1 MDGSTTLPPGGER
14 RRQRCCKWMGRG
26 GPAEAA
32 VGRAPQFGGLDP
44 LSFNIAVELF
54 VGGLAER
61 RQTLGKN
68 GAKNQTI
75 VNAS

>member
-1 MDGSTTLPPGGER
+1 MAARPYSGCERVVKGAANGWGGS
-14 RRQRCCKWMGRG
+14 
-26 GPAEAA
+26 PATAV
-32 VGRAPQFGGLDP
+32 VGRTPQFGGLDP
-44 LSFNIAVELF
+44 SSFKIAVELF